1 MKDKMNG
8 AQAFFKT
15 LVESGID
22 TIFCTPGTSEMQ
34 VVDEMGYSDLK
45 CIMALHENTVTGM
58 ADGYGRMLR
67 RPALALVHVG
77 AGLTNSMSSMHG
89 ARRALSPMVVYSGH
103 VAPYHES
110 NNPVHIMKK
119 RSPDIAGATTDWV
132 YEVKSGDDLAQAA
145 ARAVQEANYGGGQVA
160 MVYAPNCY
168 AWADASLMSVPQK
181 SQETKRKVAS
191 STINEIA
198 DAIKEASKAGKKTA
212 FTLGASAGM
221 GDELEAAGRIAEGAG
236 GTLFQE
242 HFATGRLHKGAG
254 RVKVSGIPYEAA
266 DGKKLFSEYA
276 QLVLIGGQIP
286 VAEFSYKGKELK
298 KITEDTVVMTLAR
311 PDNDMLQ
318 AMKDLADAIGAPKTA
333 SNRYEKAT
341 VDAPTGALSAASI
354 EQTLTALMPANS
366 IVVDDGVLSTL
377 NFRENT
383 EGAEPFD
390 LLPAA
395 TGGQIGSGVPIA
407 AGAAVACPDR
417 KVILLSGDY
426 TLMQGNS
433 ALWNLASQN
442 LDVLVV
448 NYNNGGSAALEMEL
462 ARVRRGEAQDKSLDM
477 VHIRKPHIEYDKMAE
492 SMGVPTSVANTAE
505 EFHTQFADAMKAK
518 GPHFIDAK
526 VESMAPM
533 MVAMMRQAYEAEHK

>member
-1 MKDKMNG
+1 
-8 AQAFFKT
+8 
-15 LVESGID
+15 
-22 TIFCTPGTSEMQ
+22 
-34 VVDEMGYSDLK
+34 
-45 CIMALHENTVTGM
+45 
-58 ADGYGRMLR
+58 
-67 RPALALVHVG
+67 
-77 AGLTNSMSSMHG
+77 
-89 ARRALSPMVVYSGH
+89 
-103 VAPYHES
+103 
-110 NNPVHIMKK
+110 
-119 RSPDIAGATTDWV
+119 
-132 YEVKSGDDLAQAA
+132 
-145 ARAVQEANYGGGQVA
+145 
-160 MVYAPNCY
+160 
-168 AWADASLMSVPQK
+168 
-181 SQETKRKVAS
+181 
-191 STINEIA
+191 
-198 DAIKEASKAGKKTA
+198 
-212 FTLGASAGM
+212 
-221 GDELEAAGRIAEGAG
+221 
-236 GTLFQE
+236 
-242 HFATGRLHKGAG
+242 
-254 RVKVSGIPYEAA
+254 
-266 DGKKLFSEYA
+266 
-276 QLVLIGGQIP
+276 
-286 VAEFSYKGKELK
+286 
-298 KITEDTVVMTLAR
+298 MTLAR

-333 SNRYEKAT
+333 SNRYEKAD
-341 VDAPTGALSAASI
+341 VDAPTGVLTAASI
-354 EQTLTALMPANS
+354 EQTLTALMPADS

-462 ARVRRGEAQDKSLDM
+462 ARVRRGDAQDKSLDM

-492 SMGVPTSVANTAE
+492 SMGVPTSVANTTE
-505 EFHTQFADAMKAK
+505 EFHTQFADAMKTK

-533 MVAMMRQAYEAEHK
+533 MVAMMRQAYEAEQMKKENS

>member
-1 MKDKMNG
+1 MNG
-8 AQAFFKT
+8 AQAFFSNA
-15 LVESGID
+15 VENGID
-22 TIFCTPGTSEMQ
+22 TIFATPGTSEMQ
-34 VVDEMGYSDLK
+34 VIDEMGYSDLN
-45 CIMALHENTVTGM
+45 CIMALDENTVTGM
-58 ADGYGRMLR
+58 ADGYGRMAR

-89 ARRALSPMVVYSGH
+89 ARRALSPMVVYAGH

-119 RSPDIAGATTDWV
+119 RSPDIAAATTDWV
-132 YEVKSGDDLAQAA
+132 YEVKSADDLAQSAS
-145 ARAVQEANYGGGQVA
+145 RATEIANQAPGKVA

-168 AWADASLMSVPQK
+168 AWADASLAAVPTK
-181 SQETKRKVAS
+181 THQEPRRVAS
-191 STINEIA
+191 STISMIA
-198 DAIKEASKAGKKTA
+198 DAIKSGNKAGNKTA
-212 FTLGASAGM
+212 FILGASSGM
-221 GDELEAAGRIAEGAG
+221 GDELDVAGRIAEASE

-254 RVKVSGIPYEAA
+254 RVRVHGIPYEAT
-266 DGKKLFSEYA
+266 DGQKLFANYA
-276 QLVLIGGQIP
+276 QLVLIGGQVP

-298 KITEDTVVMTLAR
+298 KISPDMPVMTLAA

-318 AMKDLADAIGAPKTA
+318 AMNDLADELGAPA
-333 SNRYEKAT
+333 SASDRYERAEVK
-341 VDAPTGALSAASI
+341 APTGELTTTAI
-354 EQTLTALMPANS
+354 EQTIVALMPENT

-383 EGAEPFD
+383 EGAAPFD

-417 KVILLSGDY
+417 KVLLLSGDY
-426 TLMQGNS
+426 TLMQCSS
-433 ALWNLASQN
+433 ALWNLAAQN

-448 NYNNGGSAALEMEL
+448 NYNNAGSGALEMEL
-462 ARVRRGEAQDKSLDM
+462 ARVRRGEAKEKSLKM
-477 VHIRKPHIEYDKMAE
+477 VHIREPEIDYAAMSR
-492 SMGVPTSVANTAE
+492 SMGVPATVANTAE
-505 EFHTQFADAMKAK
+505 EFHEQFAAAMDNK

-526 VESMAPM
+526 FESITPM
-533 MVAMMRQAYEAEHK
+533 MVAMMRQAYEAENS

>member
-1 MKDKMNG
+1 MTKKMNG
-8 AQAFFKT
+8 AQAFFRNA
-15 LVESGID
+15 VENGID
-22 TIFCTPGTSEMQ
+22 TIFATPGTSEMQ
-34 VVDEMGYSDLK
+34 VIDEMGYSDLN
-45 CIMALHENTVTGM
+45 CIMCLDENTVTGM

-67 RPALALVHVG
+67 RPAMALVHVG

-89 ARRALSPMVVYSGH
+89 ARRALSPMVVYAGH

-145 ARAVQEANYGGGQVA
+145 TRAIDVANQAPGKVA

-168 AWADASLMSVPQK
+168 AWADASIASVPQK
-181 SQETKRKVAS
+181 VHQEKRKVAD
-191 STINEIA
+191 STIKLIA
-198 DAIKEASKAGKKTA
+198 DAIKSGSKAGKKTA
-212 FTLGASAGM
+212 FILGASSGM
-221 GDELEAAGRIAEGAG
+221 GDELDAAGRIAEASG

-254 RVKVSGIPYEAA
+254 RVRVHGIPYEAS
-266 DGKKLFSEYA
+266 DGQKLFADYA
-276 QLVLIGGQIP
+276 QLVLIGGQEP

-298 KITEDTVVMTLAR
+298 KISPDTNVMTLAA

-318 AMKDLADAIGAPKTA
+318 AMNDLADALDAPA
-333 SNRYEKAT
+333 SSSDRYERAT
-341 VDAPTGALSAASI
+341 VDAPTGTLTVTTI
-354 EQTLTALMPANS
+354 EQTLTALMPENT

-377 NFRENT
+377 NLRENT
-383 EGAEPFD
+383 EGAAPFD

-426 TLMQGNS
+426 TLMQCSS
-433 ALWNLASQN
+433 ALWNLAAQN

-448 NYNNGGSAALEMEL
+448 NYNNGGSGALEMEL
-462 ARVRRGEAQDKSLDM
+462 ARVRRGEAQAKSLKM
-477 VHIRKPHIEYDKMAE
+477 VHIREPYIDYAEMAH
-492 SMGVPTSVANTAE
+492 SMGVPSTVANTAE
-505 EFHTQFADAMKAK
+505 EFHEQFANAMQNK

-533 MVAMMRQAYEAEHK
+533 MVAMMRQAYEAEHS